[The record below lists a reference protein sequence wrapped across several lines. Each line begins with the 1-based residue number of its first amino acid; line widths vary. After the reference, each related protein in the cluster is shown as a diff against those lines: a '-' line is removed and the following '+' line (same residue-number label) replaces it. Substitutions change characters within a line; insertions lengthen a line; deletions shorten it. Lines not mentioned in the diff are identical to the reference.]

1 MKYGVCI
8 IGSGPAGIS
17 AAIYSVRAGVKTA
30 VISAGAGV
38 LDTAEVIENYYGFE
52 KISGRELN
60 ERGINQAKRLGVDI
74 FEAEA
79 TSIEY
84 DSSFAVIAGDMRIEC
99 GAVILALGRRR
110 QKSGIK
116 GIDALEG
123 RGVSFCAVC
132 DGFFYRGKDVGVLGN
147 GAYAVSEAKHL
158 SAFANSV
165 TIFTNG
171 QVLEV
176 EAPSDFKIESRPIL
190 SVLTKSD
197 ASGQSVLGGL
207 ELEDGEHKEIDGL
220 FIALGMASAGDFALK
235 LGVITENG
243 IIKTD
248 ADGQT
253 NVPGLFAAGDCTGGI
268 YQVSQ
273 AVGQGAAAGLAAA
286 KFSKKSKK

>member
-1 MKYGVCI
+1 MKCGGCI

-30 VISAGAGV
+30 VISAGTGV
-38 LDTAEVIENYYGFE
+38 LDSAEVIENYYGFE
-52 KISGRELN
+52 RISGRELN
-60 ERGINQAKRLGVDI
+60 ERGINQAKKLGVDI

-79 TSIEY
+79 TSIDY
-84 DSSFAVIAGDMRIEC
+84 DGGFAVSAGDVSIEC
-99 GAVILALGRRR
+99 DALILALGRRR

-132 DGFFYRGKDVGVLGN
+132 DGFFYRGKKVGVLGS
-147 GAYAVSEAKHL
+147 GAYALSEAKHL
-158 SAFANSV
+158 AAFADSV

-171 QVLEV
+171 QDAEV
-176 EAPSDFKIESRPIL
+176 EIPPEISVEARPVRD
-190 SVLTKSD
+190 VLKSD
-197 ASGQSVLGGL
+197 DETGGRL
-207 ELEDGEHKEIDGL
+207 KGLLLDDGEVKEIDGL

-248 ADGQT
+248 SDGQT

-273 AVGQGAAAGLAAA
+273 AVGQGAAAGLAAS
-286 KFSKKSKK
+286 KFSKKSKR

>member
-17 AAIYSVRAGVKTA
+17 AAIYSVRAGVKTS
-30 VISAGAGV
+30 VISVGAGA
-38 LDTAEVIENYYGFE
+38 LDSAEVIENYYGIE
-52 KISGRELN
+52 RISGRELN
-60 ERGINQAKRLGVDI
+60 ERGINQAKRLGADI

-84 DSSFAVIAGDMRIEC
+84 DGNFSVIAGDVKIEC
-99 GAVILALGRRR
+99 DAVILALGRRR
-110 QKSGIK
+110 QKSGIS
-116 GIDALEG
+116 GIDTLEG
-123 RGVSFCAVC
+123 HGVSFCAVC

-147 GAYAVSEAKHL
+147 GAYAVSEARHL
-158 SAFANSV
+158 SAFASSV

-171 QVLEV
+171 TELEV
-176 EAPSDFKIESRPIL
+176 EAPKDFNIEKRPISGVITKIDRTGQNML
-190 SVLTKSD
+190 SGIKLD
-197 ASGQSVLGGL
+197 GGD
-207 ELEDGEHKEIDGL
+207 EKNIDGL
-220 FIALGMASAGDFALK
+220 FIALGMASASDFALK

-248 ADGQT
+248 SDGQT

>member
-17 AAIYSVRAGVKTA
+17 AAIYSVRAGVKTS
-30 VISAGAGV
+30 VISVGAGA
-38 LDTAEVIENYYGFE
+38 LDSAEVIENYYGIE
-52 KISGRELN
+52 RISGRELN
-60 ERGINQAKRLGVDI
+60 ERGINQAKRLGADI

-84 DSSFAVIAGDMRIEC
+84 DGNFSVIAGDIKIEC
-99 GAVILALGRRR
+99 DAVILALGRRR
-110 QKSGIK
+110 QKSGIS
-116 GIDALEG
+116 GIDTLEG
-123 RGVSFCAVC
+123 HGVSFCAVC

-147 GAYAVSEAKHL
+147 GAYAVSEARHL
-158 SAFANSV
+158 SAFAGSV

-171 QVLEV
+171 TELEV
-176 EAPSDFKIESRPIL
+176 EAPKDFNIEKRPISDVITKIDRTGQNML
-190 SVLTKSD
+190 SGIKLD
-197 ASGQSVLGGL
+197 GGD
-207 ELEDGEHKEIDGL
+207 EKNVDGL
-220 FIALGMASAGDFALK
+220 FIALGMASASDFALK

-248 ADGQT
+248 SDGQT